1 MSENTTA
8 SLKQEILEWA
18 NKPGTME
25 KFTTHDVYEHIHSAE
40 TPSHTSDALRSM
52 WKYDKTLDREEF
64 MDGNKKRFV
73 YSLKKKVNER
83 LKQVVENMENFD
95 PVLLEKAMQAGI
107 SHAWPYKGLTKG
119 GAIPGLSGMSESPA
133 YAAGATAVKEP
144 STHGSTNTKIR
155 SFEEE
160 SNLIPESIK
169 GYSIPDSVINCDN
182 NNQQIEIP
190 NNFCIELK
198 TPNGFTITIKA
209 GDLMK

>member
-25 KFTTHDVYEHIHSAE
+25 KFTTHDVYEYIHSAE

-64 MDGNKKRFV
+64 MDGNKKRFI
-73 YSLKKKVNER
+73 YSLKKGSNVNHYEINYDKE
-83 LKQVVENMENFD
+83 LVKLISQKEN
-95 PVLLEKAMQAGI
+95 KI
-107 SHAWPYKGLTKG
+107 KG
-119 GAIPGLSGMSESPA
+119 GAIPELSGMSKRPDFS
-133 YAAGATAVKEP
+133 AGTIASQGV
-144 STHGSTNTKIR
+144 HGVNKSD
-155 SFEEE
+155 
-160 SNLIPESIK
+160 LIPENIK
-169 GYSIPDSVINCDN
+169 GYSISDSVINCDN

-190 NNFCIELK
+190 NNFCIELR

-209 GDLMK
+209 GDLIK

>member
-73 YSLKKKVNER
+73 YSLKKDSNVNHYEINYDKE
-83 LKQVVENMENFD
+83 LVKLISQKEN
-95 PVLLEKAMQAGI
+95 KI
-107 SHAWPYKGLTKG
+107 KG

-209 GDLMK
+209 GDLIK

>member
-25 KFTTHDVYEHIHSAE
+25 RFTTHDVYEHIHSAE

-73 YSLKKKVNER
+73 YSLRKE
-83 LKQVVENMENFD
+83 F
-95 PVLLEKAMQAGI
+95 
-107 SHAWPYKGLTKG
+107 S
-119 GAIPGLSGMSESPA
+119 
-133 YAAGATAVKEP
+133 TA
-144 STHGSTNTKIR
+144 
-155 SFEEE
+155 
-160 SNLIPESIK
+160 
-169 GYSIPDSVINCDN
+169 N

-198 TPNGFTITIKA
+198 TPNGFTITIKS
-209 GDLMK
+209 GDLIK

>member
-1 MSENTTA
+1 MSENTTV

-25 KFTTHDVYEHIHSAE
+25 KFTTHDVYEYIHSAE

-73 YSLKKKVNER
+73 YSLKKKVD
-83 LKQVVENMENFD
+83 LKPGIWSE
-95 PVLLEKAMQAGI
+95 PVPKPKKLNKCV
-107 SHAWPYKGLTKG
+107 
-119 GAIPGLSGMSESPA
+119 AIPGLSGMSESPA
-133 YAAGATAVKEP
+133 YAAGATAGK
-144 STHGSTNTKIR
+144 GIANT
-155 SFEEE
+155 
-160 SNLIPESIK
+160 
-169 GYSIPDSVINCDN
+169 N

>member
-1 MSENTTA
+1 MSKNTTA

-73 YSLKKKVNER
+73 YSLKAKSVSDR
-83 LKQVVENMENFD
+83 LKDCFENKGNVD
-95 PVLLEKAMQAGI
+95 QGLIDKATQAGR
-107 SHAWPYKGLTKG
+107 SRGGFNAGAPRYQTKG
-119 GAIPGLSGMSESPA
+119 GAIPGLYGMSES
-133 YAAGATAVKEP
+133 K
-144 STHGSTNTKIR
+144 SNIQHGKVSDLYG
-155 SFEEE
+155 EE
-160 SNLIPESIK
+160 SILIPESVK

>member
-1 MSENTTA
+1 MSENTTL

-18 NKPGTME
+18 NKPGTMD

-73 YSLKKKVNER
+73 YSLRKNVDLKPGVWSEPVPKPKKLNKC
-83 LKQVVENMENFD
+83 
-95 PVLLEKAMQAGI
+95 
-107 SHAWPYKGLTKG
+107 
-119 GAIPGLSGMSESPA
+119 GAIPELYGMSKSTTEIVSEPIINPA
-133 YAAGATAVKEP
+133 YAAGATAGK
-144 STHGSTNTKIR
+144 GIANT
-155 SFEEE
+155 
-160 SNLIPESIK
+160 
-169 GYSIPDSVINCDN
+169 N

>member
-73 YSLKKKVNER
+73 YSLKTKSVSER
-83 LKQVVENMENFD
+83 LKDCFENKGNID
-95 PVLLEKAMQAGI
+95 PVMLEKATQAGMRRGGFN
-107 SHAWPYKGLTKG
+107 AGAPRNPTKG

-133 YAAGATAVKEP
+133 HSAGVVVGKEP
-144 STHGSTNTKIR
+144 STHGSINTKIR
-155 SFEEE
+155 NFEEE
-160 SNLIPESIK
+160 S
-169 GYSIPDSVINCDN
+169 N